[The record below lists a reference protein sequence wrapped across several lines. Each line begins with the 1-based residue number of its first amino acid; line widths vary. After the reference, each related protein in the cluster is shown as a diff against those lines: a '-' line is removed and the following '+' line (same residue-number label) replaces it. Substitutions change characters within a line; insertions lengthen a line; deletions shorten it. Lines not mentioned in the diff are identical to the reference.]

1 MFVEEGTSFC
11 NYDDRKTPELLRMTL
26 VEEDASLYNDDCYR
40 WKPDVVMMSVVEED
54 ARHCNHDICSQRHQ
68 TLSQEL

>member
-1 MFVEEGTSFC
+1 
-11 NYDDRKTPELLRMTL
+11 MTL
-26 VEEDASLYNDDCYR
+26 VEEDASLYNDDCNR

-54 ARHCNHDICSQRHQ
+54 ARHCNHDDCSQRHQ